1 MKFEKFYINWYSR
14 AKNFCMQ
21 YVSEEE
27 DAENIIQGVFTDM
40 YEKWQLLAEESKLPA
55 YLFSAIKNT
64 SLNFL
69 RQKLRQEKA
78 KAQIQKDALFD
89 LQVNYDAL
97 QELKTDFPEERD
109 INRMLYQTIDSL
121 PDRCREIFTMRKID
135 GMSQKQ
141 VAQALGISVNTIE
154 VQMQIAYRKLR
165 EQLKD
170 YLPLAVFLLNISNLH

>member
-40 YEKWQLLAEESKLPA
+40 YEKWKQLPEEGKLPA

-78 KAQIQKDALFD
+78 KEQIQKDAMFD

-97 QELKTDFPEERD
+97 QELNTDLPGEED
-109 INRMLYQTIDSL
+109 IDRMLYQAINSL
-121 PDRCREIFTMRKID
+121 PKRCRQIFTLRKID
-135 GMSQKQ
+135 GKSQKE
-141 VAQALGISVNTIE
+141 VASELGISVNTIE
-154 VQMQIAYRKLR
+154 AQMQIAYRKLR

-170 YLPLAVFLLNISNLH
+170 YLPLVIFLLNINKLH